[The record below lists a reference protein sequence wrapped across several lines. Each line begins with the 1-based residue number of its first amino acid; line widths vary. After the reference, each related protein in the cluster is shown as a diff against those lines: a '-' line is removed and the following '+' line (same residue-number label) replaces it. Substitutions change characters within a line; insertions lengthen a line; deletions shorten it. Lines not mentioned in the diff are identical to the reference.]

1 MAECIFY
8 ITYQTTARPVD
19 VKSLLTLARDLSQR
33 IVADAD
39 LGAAPALYTVVA
51 AIACQLDRTNALA
64 DPHAASIVRA
74 DGNARL
80 LLDGAFVR
88 DVQALLEP
96 RWQHA
101 GAHSALTLA
110 WAVFVAPRGNR
121 ADGGPLRDDGT
132 RAPPPVGDADIEALF
147 ARAVRGGACLY
158 LAQVT
163 SSSAYRTSVD
173 TRHLLAGVFDE
184 LVTGLLTHLS
194 LTNFALCPLPTA
206 TSFDANSSAAV
217 AAAAARGRRGSAV
230 SLNSSSG
237 SSLLNKSSLN
247 VSGSYYDDGGSGGG
261 GGVGDDD
268 GGNFLQLMQLV
279 ASLYRGEPELAHK
292 FWTYDSTSNSQYAYH
307 FMRHAIDRVSE
318 PIFGACVDMLA
329 ALAGGAA
336 VADAASRMLTQGN
349 KYVSWQHFF
358 AALHGFLTDLTRTDS
373 GLIIDPFAGAAG
385 ASSVGGG
392 GASASAAVRPMRSID
407 ADNLAS
413 MLRLMRVVLHHSEVA
428 RAHVLG
434 KAPWRAP
441 ETLVALLTCAVPV
454 RVKAALVGV
463 TAALVTTR
471 DVAWRVW
478 KLLDACQLLR
488 TRAAARL
495 LSASGAVLQ
504 NGVSASS
511 SSSSSATTGS
521 QATSVPAVR
530 DLRYELTEVEARGE
544 AYPFSRA
551 FVRLVGKLMRYGV
564 PMLSAGIA
572 TNSRA
577 PAVSFAPYLAFV
589 RDDVFV
595 PLEARAHIN
604 AGERWTTAATC
615 LDVFHGLLAQLDA
628 HTVALD
634 AGVALQLADSV
645 TASLAL
651 SRGEVDVASSSSLWT
666 TAADWNDVTRL
677 RVGNDDRRAA
687 AVASELPGTE
697 RDGADVLGLALMRDL
712 LTSGS
717 AGVSLLERVV
727 RVVELGARNLV
738 AAILAAAA
746 DSSTAAATSSVG
758 ASASVDSND
767 DNASGGAGGARATIG
782 TTSFTLSALNRAA
795 AQASSSG
802 DAASAQ
808 QAALLREYGN
818 AIAFEA
824 AVYQALRVLELAL
837 LHESPCTA
845 ALLNAGAVGLASL
858 RAQLLRR
865 DGAAVLALAALVDAM
880 VPPRVALHALR
891 VLTLLCGSGVASRVA
906 AVLIEG
912 RADGKLAEACADR
925 LVDDGDAERDNARPS
940 PAEDD
945 AGDGGGGGGG
955 ATGVDDEFVASH
967 DEFALDA
974 YDEPHV
980 RRPGVAADIRRAIA
994 QLLYVNVRLPAPNV
1008 AHVLL
1013 GFDTSAPL
1021 SRSQL
1026 GRAARRSCLPA
1037 LLDLMASPVWTTR
1050 CPRIAEQCYS
1060 LIEMLCQNAETSAP
1074 TLAFLRAAPYD
1085 FFAQHVM
1092 HVDASPFASD
1102 ADHISVAA
1110 ALRTRAA
1117 LLRAVALDVHA
1128 AAMAGRSAYT
1138 ARVITRLFDVSSSS
1152 SPSSTTSTA
1161 AAGALDADDAAPL
1174 LVATRPRMLEHFDAI
1189 VALDD
1194 PILPPA
1200 PTLHVLGALDIGACV
1215 EQSRR
1220 GVPTIALRR
1229 LHALVGAR
1237 LAALAVDG
1245 APTGHLGR
1253 TAAALAEARALMRHA
1268 ALANALAER
1277 AAARVAAL
1285 LSWHALLGVA
1295 LADGYSHL
1303 ARLRRAHVALELLA
1317 SLVSALALPS
1327 TPQSLAEV
1335 MARAVLALVTKLR
1348 ERHISGST
1356 GGMGGGAGD
1365 AVEGLTAAN
1374 SDFDERALDSLNDA
1388 TNEADDGDDATA
1400 SVDLPFEQLHGILTG
1415 LIEALLRSDASAVVR
1430 GTLCAALLHHLRFAA
1445 PVDEDEDDGDDD
1457 GGVDGDEAWLARR
1470 RVLRDGTRA
1479 ALRHGGQRL
1488 VLALARDA
1496 VEAHAVW
1503 RSVAF
1508 ATLEAVISRAD
1519 PTSADEWVAL
1529 LGHRGL
1535 LNVFVDE
1542 VVRAPSADPHAARTY
1557 GSVLLP
1563 RAPDAFALAALYAYE
1578 SRASFLVRLACRPR
1592 TAVQLVQLGLLRRLA
1607 EAAFIDECSPERD
1620 EDWSQ
1625 QQYQAMPLH
1634 GGADS
1639 LALSLRERRER
1650 LLQPALELVGALLAS
1665 TNSADG
1671 GNDDI
1676 ASDAFA
1682 FVEAHADTLSALL
1695 RDRTRALAPGRLRS
1709 LALATA
1715 LLYQLAWHEPAPASS
1730 PSSKRLRRLLLA
1742 LPGRFAD
1749 TTQWQQ
1755 RAALALMGPADVAP
1769 RDYAV
1774 APRRWRRRVE
1784 QLLLDV
1790 LSNVLATA
1798 RVLTDDPELMPAES
1812 SAAGPFLFSTRVH
1825 DANEADAASLGA
1837 VVRQLRAA
1845 LDWHVAASRAQAHA
1859 SRSLRTVGELPR
1871 AALLDA
1877 IGIAPPKGT
1886 AAAAATKT
1894 GRAGG
1899 GGDTQVAASDV
1910 RLRRVARSALTR
1922 ELAALNGQ
1930 LRSLLLCIENSV
1942 LLLWRHAELSAAA
1955 MNDGDE
1961 RARSADAKL
1970 RRELHSALL
1979 EAHRE
1984 PHAST
1989 FELLAR
1995 LDGNDGGNNAFL
2007 YPVARRLQRV
2017 LELHQR

>member
-1 MAECIFY
+1 MLDSLIKSIRSLLPNTPHGAQADSERRLLAECIFY
-8 ITYQTTARPVD
+8 IAYQTTARAAD
-19 VKSLLTLARDLSQR
+19 VKSLLTLCRDLSQR

-39 LGAAPALYTVVA
+39 LGAAPALYTAVA
-51 AIACQLDRTNALA
+51 AVACQLDRSNALA
-64 DPHAASIVRA
+64 DPFAASVVRA
-74 DGNARL
+74 DGNSRL
-80 LLDGAFVR
+80 LVDAAFVR
-88 DVQALLEP
+88 DVQSLLEP

-101 GAHSALTLA
+101 GAQAALTLA

-121 ADGGPLRDDGT
+121 ADGGPLRDDGS
-132 RAPPPVGDADIEALF
+132 RAPPPVGDADIETLF

-206 TSFDANSSAAV
+206 TSFDVS
-217 AAAAARGRRGSAV
+217 AAAATASRGRRTSQLSA
-230 SLNSSSG
+230 SSSG
-237 SSLLNKSSLN
+237 LLTKSSLA
-247 VSGSYYDDGGSGGG
+247 VSGSFGDDGGASAAP
-261 GGVGDDD
+261 DDD

-279 ASLYRGEPELAHK
+279 AALYRGEPELAHK
-292 FWTYDSTSNSQYAYH
+292 FWTYDSGSNGQYAYH

-329 ALAGGAA
+329 ALAGGGA
-336 VADAASRMLTQGN
+336 VAEAASRMLCQGN
-349 KYVSWQHFF
+349 KYISWQHFF

-373 GLIIDPFAGAAG
+373 GFVIDPFAGVAN
-385 ASSVGGG
+385 SNGG
-392 GASASAAVRPMRSID
+392 GASGSASSAAVRPMRAID

-434 KAPWRAP
+434 KATWRAP

-454 RVKAALVGV
+454 RVKAALVGA

-488 TRAAARL
+488 TRATVRQLAQPAVV
-495 LSASGAVLQ
+495 SGV
-504 NGVSASS
+504 GASS
-511 SSSSSATTGS
+511 TSTSSSG
-521 QATSVPAVR
+521 SVPAVR
-530 DLRYELTEVEARGE
+530 DLRYELTEVESRAE

-564 PMLSAGIA
+564 PMLSAGVA

-595 PLEARAHIN
+595 PLEARAHVN

-738 AAILAAAA
+738 TAILAAAA
-746 DSSTAAATSSVG
+746 DSSTAAAVSTASPTG
-758 ASASVDSND
+758 DNDDGLSASS
-767 DNASGGAGGARATIG
+767 GAGGAARATIG

-795 AQASSSG
+795 AQASSST
-802 DAASAQ
+802 DAASVQ

-845 ALLNAGAVGLASL
+845 ALLSAGAVGLASL

-925 LVDDGDAERDNARPS
+925 LVDDGDAERDAAATAAA
-940 PAEDD
+940 PAD
-945 AGDGGGGGGG
+945 ADESVAVGN
-955 ATGVDDEFVASH
+955 DDEFVASH

-994 QLLYVNVRLPAPNV
+994 QLLFVNVTLPAPNV

-1037 LLDLMASPVWTTR
+1037 LLDLMASPAWTTR
-1050 CPRIAEQCYS
+1050 CPRIAEQCYA
-1060 LIEMLCQNAETSAP
+1060 LIEKLCQSAETSAP

-1092 HVDASPFASD
+1092 HVDASPFAND
-1102 ADHISVAA
+1102 TDHTAVAA

-1128 AAMAGRSAYT
+1128 AAMAGRTAYT
-1138 ARVITRLFDVSSSS
+1138 ARVITRLFDVSTTNATSS
-1152 SPSSTTSTA
+1152 
-1161 AAGALDADDAAPL
+1161 LDDDDAAPL

-1194 PILPPA
+1194 PTLPPA
-1200 PTLHVLGALDIGACV
+1200 PTLHVLGSLDIGACV

-1245 APTGHLGR
+1245 APAGHMGR

-1348 ERHISGST
+1348 ERHISGSA
-1356 GGMGGGAGD
+1356 GGGVGNSD
-1365 AVEGLTAAN
+1365 AVDGLTAAN
-1374 SDFDERALDSLNDA
+1374 SDFDERALDSLSDA
-1388 TNEADDGDDATA
+1388 AHEADDGDDAAAT
-1400 SVDLPFEQLHGILTG
+1400 VDLPFEQLHGILTG

-1445 PVDEDEDDGDDD
+1445 PLDEDEDEDDG
-1457 GGVDGDEAWLARR
+1457 GDEAWLARR

-1519 PTSADEWVAL
+1519 PTSADEWIAL

-1535 LNVFVDE
+1535 LGVFVDE
-1542 VVRAPSADPHAARTY
+1542 VVRAPTADPHAARTY

-1607 EAAFIDECSPERD
+1607 EAPFIDECSPERD

-1625 QQYQAMPLH
+1625 QQQLTAPV
-1634 GGADS
+1634 ADS

-1650 LLQPALELVGALLAS
+1650 LLQPALELAGALLAS

-1671 GNDDI
+1671 GNHDI
-1676 ASDAFA
+1676 AVDAFA
-1682 FVEAHADTLSALL
+1682 FVEAHADTLGALL

-1709 LALATA
+1709 LSLTTA
-1715 LLYQLAWHEPAPASS
+1715 LLYQLAWHEPAPAAS

-1749 TTQWQQ
+1749 TAQWQQ
-1755 RAALALMGPADVAP
+1755 RAALALMGAADVAP
-1769 RDYAV
+1769 RDYAA

-1812 SAAGPFLFSTRVH
+1812 AATGPFLFGARVR
-1825 DANEADAASLGA
+1825 DAANDTDAASLGA
-1837 VVRQLRAA
+1837 VVRQVRSA
-1845 LDWHVAASRAQAHA
+1845 LDWHVAASRAQSHA
-1859 SRSLRTVGELPR
+1859 SRSLRTVAELPR

-1877 IGIAPPKGT
+1877 IGIVPAKG
-1886 AAAAATKT
+1886 AAGKAGA
-1894 GRAGG
+1894 AGG
-1899 GGDTQVAASDV
+1899 GVTQVAASDV
-1910 RLRRVARSALTR
+1910 RLRRVARSALAR

-1942 LLLWRHAELSAAA
+1942 LLLWRHAELSAVA

-1970 RRELHSALL
+1970 RRELLSALL

-2017 LELHQR
+2017 LEMHQR